1 MSSEDSM
8 KLKDTVSKDAFRYGY
23 LLKRLSPYIKPV
35 LFRAVLGILIAIP
48 LGLLDG
54 VTAIA
59 LKPYLDNVINGNP
72 QTTFEM
78 ILHFNVFGHI
88 IGFPNR
94 VFHSQHFWAMLI
106 PPGIII
112 FAIIQGGLKYA
123 NNYLTDWTGLTMANT
138 LKVDLFKKLT
148 SLDPRFFDLNSSGIV
163 LQRFLNDPEGA
174 SRSIID
180 NVKTFITAFFGILGL
195 VAVLLY
201 TAWKLAIIGVT
212 VLGIAMLPVA
222 LIRKKVKSVS
232 NSAMV
237 VGGGMTTNFN
247 ETFAGNKIIAAYN
260 LQPTRNNLFN
270 EQINEQFHLAMS
282 LTKRVGWL
290 SPVMYLV
297 ASCGV
302 ALVMAY
308 GNHLIINGELTSGSF
323 AAFVTSLLLLYKPV
337 KGLGQTLAG
346 LQGTFVAMGRVFEL
360 FDLIPEIQAKQ
371 NSLQMKGFEKQ
382 IEFKNVVFEY
392 VEDTPVLKNFSLTVP
407 KNETIALVGNS
418 GGGKS
423 TVVNLIPR
431 FYDVKSGSIEID
443 GIDLRQFNLES
454 LRDNISFVFQD
465 NFLFSGTLKD
475 NIMMGN
481 KNASEDDLNRVI
493 AMAHLDEFIE
503 TLEYGLDTEVGE
515 RGTTLSGGQRQRVAI
530 ARAMVKNAPIVI
542 LDEATSALDNQSE
555 AIVQKALDNLMQNKT
570 VFVIA
575 HRLSTIQNADR
586 IAVINEGELAEL
598 GTHEELIK
606 IENGKYKHLYEMQF
620 AKGVNAGVNEEVNGE
635 AVKL

>member
-1 MSSEDSM
+1 MSSDSM
-8 KLKDTVSKDAFRYGY
+8 KLKDTMSKDAFRYGY
-23 LLKRLSPYIKPV
+23 LLSRIYPYLKPV
-35 LFRAVLGILIAIP
+35 LFRAILGIIIAIP

-54 VTAIA
+54 ITAIA
-59 LKPYLDNVINGNP
+59 LKPYLDYVINGNSHA
-72 QTTFEM
+72 TFEM
-78 ILHFNVFGHI
+78 ILHFNLWGHI
-88 IGFPNR
+88 IGFPDR
-94 VFHSQHFWAMLI
+94 VFHTQHFWATII
-106 PPGIII
+106 PYGIIG
-112 FAIIQGGLKYA
+112 FAVFQGGLKYA
-123 NNYLTDWTGLTMANT
+123 NNYLTDWTGMKISNS
-138 LKVDLFKKLT
+138 LKSDLFKKLT
-148 SLDPRFFDLNSSGIV
+148 SLNTKFYDINSSGLV
-163 LQRFLNDPEGA
+163 LTRFLGDPDTA

-180 NVKTFITAFFGILGL
+180 NVKTFVTAFFGIAGL

-201 TAWKLAIIGVT
+201 TSWKLAIIGVT

-222 LIRKKVKSVS
+222 LIRKRVKSVS
-232 NSAMV
+232 NAAMV

-247 ETFAGNKIIAAYN
+247 ETFSGNKIIAAYN
-260 LQPTRNNLFN
+260 LQGQQNQLFDG
-270 EQINEQFHLAMS
+270 QIDQQFNLAMS

-290 SPVMYLV
+290 SPIMYFV

-308 GNHLIINGELTSGSF
+308 GNHLVITHELTSGSF

-346 LQGTFVAMGRVFEL
+346 LQGTFVAMGRTFEL
-360 FDLIPEIQAKQ
+360 FDYVPEIKTEE
-371 NSLQMKGFEKQ
+371 NSIPMRGFEKQ
-382 IEFKNVVFEY
+382 IEFKNVNFEY
-392 VEDTPVLKNFSLTVP
+392 VEDIPVLKNFSLTVP

-443 GIDLRQFNLES
+443 EVDLRKFDLKS

-465 NFLFSGTLKD
+465 NFLFTGTIKD
-475 NIMMGN
+475 NILMGN
-481 KNASEDDLNRVI
+481 KNAGEEDLQRVVS
-493 AMAHLDEFIE
+493 MAHLDDFIS
-503 TLEYGLDTEVGE
+503 TLEKGLDTELGE

-530 ARAMVKNAPIVI
+530 ARAMIKNAPIVI
-542 LDEATSALDNQSE
+542 LDEATSALDNKSE

-586 IAVINEGELAEL
+586 IAVINEGELVEL
-598 GTHEELIK
+598 GTHSELIN
-606 IENGKYKHLYEMQF
+606 IPNGKYKHLYEMQF
-620 AKGVNAGVNEEVNGE
+620 AKTEVT
-635 AVKL
+635 A